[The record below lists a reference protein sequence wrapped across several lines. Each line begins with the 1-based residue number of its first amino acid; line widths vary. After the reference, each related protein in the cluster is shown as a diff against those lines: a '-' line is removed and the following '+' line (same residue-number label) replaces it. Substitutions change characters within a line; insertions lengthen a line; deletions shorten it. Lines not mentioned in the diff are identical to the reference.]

1 MSKAPAKAARKPAAP
16 KASKKQGAVVQ
27 YEVKNQVATIWLNR
41 PHKKN
46 CINPEALLLLGEY
59 ARKAEA
65 DEAVRAVVFRGRG
78 NTFCSGADLEELL
91 TPQLA
96 TSVGSLDLAQLSART
111 YDHFFNM
118 KKPTIAAV
126 EGYAVAGGF
135 ELMISCDF
143 ALAATTARIGDFHI
157 RRAVFGGAG
166 PIYRLPRYIGL
177 RRAKELML
185 TGKLLSGVE
194 CKEWGLVNDCA
205 EPDKFDALIESFCAP
220 LIDKSPFCM
229 WMTKTAVNRGLD
241 ADTESLIM
249 LETMTCN
256 VVHHSADAKEGVAA
270 FLAKRQPKW
279 VGR

>member
-1 MSKAPAKAARKPAAP
+1 MKEISMSK
-16 KASKKQGAVVQ
+16 SGDVVQ
-27 YEVKNQVATIWLNR
+27 YEIEGAVATIWINR
-41 PHKKN
+41 PHVKN
-46 CINPEALLLLGEY
+46 CINPETLNKLGEY

-65 DEAVRAVVFRGRG
+65 DDAVRAVVFRGRG
-78 NTFCSGADLEELL
+78 NTFCAGADLGELL

-96 TSVGSLDLAQLSART
+96 TSVGSIELAQLSAKT

-143 ALAATTARIGDFHI
+143 ALAATTAKIGDFHI
-157 RRAVFGGAG
+157 RRALFGGAG
-166 PIYRLPRYIGL
+166 PIYRLPRYIGM

-185 TGKLLSGVE
+185 TGKLLSGTE
-194 CKEWGLVNDCA
+194 CKDWGLVNDCA
-205 EPDKFDALIESFCAP
+205 PPEKFDALIKEFCEP
-220 LIDKSPFCM
+220 LVDKSPFCM
-229 WMTKTAVNRGLD
+229 WMTKMAVNRGMD
-241 ADTESLIM
+241 ADTNTLIT

-270 FLAKRQPKW
+270 FLAKRKPKW

>member
-1 MSKAPAKAARKPAAP
+1 MSGKEL
-16 KASKKQGAVVQ
+16 VQ
-27 YEVKNQVATIWLNR
+27 YEVKGQIGTIWINR
-41 PHKKN
+41 PEVKN
-46 CINPEALLLLGEY
+46 CINPETLDLLGEY
-59 ARKAEA
+59 GRKAEA
-65 DEAVRAVVFRGRG
+65 DDRTRVVVFRGRG
-78 NTFCSGADLEELL
+78 NTFCAGADLG
-91 TPQLA
+91 QL
-96 TSVGSLDLAQLSART
+96 VGPRLSTTTESLDLAQLSART

-157 RRAVFGGAG
+157 RRALFGGAG

-177 RRAKELML
+177 RKAKELML
-185 TGKLLSGVE
+185 TGKLLSGDE
-194 CKEWGLVNDCA
+194 CVAWDLINA
-205 EPDKFDALIESFCAP
+205 SAPAAKFDQLIQDFCAP

-229 WMTKTAVNRGLD
+229 WMTKMAVNRGMD
-241 ADTESLIM
+241 ADTNSLIT

-270 FLAKRQPKW
+270 FLEKRKPVWTGK
-279 VGR
+279 